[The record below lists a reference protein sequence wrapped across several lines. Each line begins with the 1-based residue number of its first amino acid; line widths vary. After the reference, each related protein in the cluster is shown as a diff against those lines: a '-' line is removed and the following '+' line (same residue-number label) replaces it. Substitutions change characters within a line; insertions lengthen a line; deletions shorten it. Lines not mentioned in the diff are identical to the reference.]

1 MSKEKVLLP
10 DLGEGVEEG
19 ELVQWLVKV
28 GDSVTEDQTIAE
40 VMTDKATMEVPTA
53 VAGVVASL
61 NAKEGD
67 ILHVGSLMI
76 EVNGSE
82 KTSST
87 KEKETTFPKEALLK
101 KEISHQAVIISKM
114 EEIKQTKEVNF
125 EKNNSMKTNE
135 TTASQTKQ
143 GIFPPPVVGHIL
155 AAPSTRQLA
164 RDNNID
170 LNKISGSGL
179 SGRVT
184 RDDVLNFSSSAGGGS
199 ASFSSVDLSQAV
211 ESEERVPL
219 RGIRRK
225 IAEQMQK
232 TKNTVPHFTLMDQV
246 GVDSLV
252 SLRSELKDWAFKK
265 YGTKVTYM
273 PFVIKALVASLKAF
287 PEFNASIDD
296 KKEEI
301 VYKKH
306 FHVAFAADTPQG
318 LLVPVI
324 KHADKKNIIELSQEI
339 ASLATKARDG
349 KLTRNEMTGAT
360 MTITNIGSVGGT
372 YATPIINHPEV
383 AILGMYKMTD
393 QPKWKN
399 ASWVPEKV
407 MNYTI
412 TCDHRLID
420 GGKAAQFLK
429 FFLEKIAKPSSL
441 LLE

>member
-1 MSKEKVLLP
+1 MGKKMSKEKVLLP

-28 GDSVTEDQTIAE
+28 GDSVVEDQTIAE

-53 VAGVVASL
+53 VAGVVTSL

-76 EVNGSE
+76 ELNGSK
-82 KTSST
+82 KTSSKKQAAT
-87 KEKETTFPKEALLK
+87 PPVVDHQPVVVANGEEWKVNMEKPSVVKTNL
-101 KEISHQAVIISKM
+101 SAVITSENRK
-114 EEIKQTKEVNF
+114 
-125 EKNNSMKTNE
+125 
-135 TTASQTKQ
+135 
-143 GIFPPPVVGHIL
+143 GIFPPPVAGHVL
-155 AAPSTRQLA
+155 AAPSTRKLA

-170 LNKISGSGL
+170 LNKIVGSGL

-184 RDDVLNFSSSAGGGS
+184 RDDVVNFSNSGASSASPASLVS
-199 ASFSSVDLSQAV
+199 AGLPKAIGP
-211 ESEERVPL
+211 EERVPL

-252 SLRSELKDWAFKK
+252 ALRTELKDKAFKK
-265 YGTKVTYM
+265 HGVKVTYL
-273 PFVIKALVASLKAF
+273 PFVIKALVASLKEF

-296 KKEEI
+296 QKSET
-301 VYKKH
+301 VYKKY

-324 KHADKKNIIELSQEI
+324 KNADKKDIIELSKDI
-339 ASLATKARDG
+339 VSLATKARDG

-393 QPKWKN
+393 QPKWEN
-399 ASWVPEKV
+399 NSWAREKV

-420 GGKAAQFLK
+420 GAKAAQFLK
-429 FFLEKIAKPSSL
+429 FFLAKIAKPSSL
-441 LLE
+441 L

>member
-28 GDSVTEDQTIAE
+28 GDSIVEDQTIAE

-53 VAGVVASL
+53 VAGVVTSL

-67 ILHVGSLMI
+67 VLHVGSLMI
-76 EVNGSE
+76 ELNGSAKATT
-82 KTSST
+82 KTSTSKKGT
-87 KEKETTFPKEALLK
+87 ATTSAVVDHQPKVVNSVKGIEEKSKD
-101 KEISHQAVIISKM
+101 AVMVNESPSSVIAQ
-114 EEIKQTKEVNF
+114 EERK
-125 EKNNSMKTNE
+125 
-135 TTASQTKQ
+135 
-143 GIFPPPVVGHIL
+143 GIFPPPVAGHVL
-155 AAPSTRQLA
+155 AAPSTRKLA
-164 RDNNID
+164 RDNNVD
-170 LNKISGSGL
+170 LNKVVGSGL
-179 SGRVT
+179 AGRIT
-184 RDDVLNFSSSAGGGS
+184 REDVINFFSAGKG
-199 ASFSSVDLSQAV
+199 AATFKSVDLSQAV
-211 ESEERVPL
+211 EAEERVPL

-232 TKNTVPHFTLMDQV
+232 TKHTVPHFTLMDQV

-252 SLRSELKDWAFKK
+252 SLRTELKDWGLKK
-265 YGTKVTYM
+265 HATKITYL

-296 KKEEI
+296 QKEEI

-306 FHVAFAADTPQG
+306 FHIAFAADTPNG

-324 KHADKKNIIELSQEI
+324 KHADKKNIVQLSQEI
-339 ASLATKARDG
+339 TTLAVKAREG
-349 KLTRNEMTGAT
+349 KLSRSEMTGAT

-393 QPKWKN
+393 QPKWEN
-399 ASWVPEKV
+399 ASWVREKV

-420 GGKAAQFLK
+420 GAKAAQFLK
-429 FFLEKIAKPSSL
+429 FFLDKIASPSSL

>member
-1 MSKEKVLLP
+1 MNIQKVVLP

-28 GDSVTEDQTIAE
+28 GDSVKEDQTIAE

-53 VAGVVASL
+53 VAGKVTSL

-67 ILHVGSLMI
+67 ILRVGSLMI
-76 EVNGSE
+76 ELNGSG
-82 KTSST
+82 
-87 KEKETTFPKEALLK
+87 
-101 KEISHQAVIISKM
+101 
-114 EEIKQTKEVNF
+114 KQTKVTTQ
-125 EKNNSMKTNE
+125 MKTNN
-135 TTASQTKQ
+135 TTQTQTQAKTKPQ
-143 GIFPPPVVGHIL
+143 ATKIQKPTNIKGVFPPPVAGHVL
-155 AAPSTRQLA
+155 AAPSTRKLA
-164 RDNNID
+164 RDNNVD
-170 LNKISGSGL
+170 LNKVAGSGL
-179 SGRVT
+179 SGKIT
-184 RDDVLNFSSSAGGGS
+184 RDDVLNFSTGS
-199 ASFSSVDLSQAV
+199 ISFSSVDLSKAV
-211 ESEERVPL
+211 EAEERIPL

-246 GVDSLV
+246 CVDSLV
-252 SLRSELKDWAFKK
+252 SLRSELKEWAIGKHS
-265 YGTKVTYM
+265 TKVTYM
-273 PFVIKALVASLKAF
+273 PFVIKALVSALKQF
-287 PEFNASIDD
+287 PDFNACIDD
-296 KKEEI
+296 ETSEI

-306 FHVAFAADTPQG
+306 FHIAFATDTDQG

-324 KHADKKNIIELSQEI
+324 KHADKKNIIELSKEI
-339 ASLATKARDG
+339 TSLATQAREG
-349 KLTRNEMTGAT
+349 KLSREQMSGAT

-393 QPKWKN
+393 QAKWQN
-399 ASWVPEKV
+399 GSWVPEKI

-420 GGKAAQFLK
+420 GAKAAQFLK
-429 FFLEKIAKPSSL
+429 FFLQKISKPSSL

>member
-28 GDSVTEDQTIAE
+28 GDSVVEDQTIAE

-53 VAGVVASL
+53 VAGTVTSL

-67 ILHVGSLMI
+67 VLHVGSLMI
-76 EVNGSE
+76 ELNSSGRSSQGGA
-82 KTSST
+82 KT
-87 KEKETTFPKEALLK
+87 KVADVKPEVD
-101 KEISHQAVIISKM
+101 HQAVVV
-114 EEIKQTKEVNF
+114 TKTEQITPS
-125 EKNNSMKTNE
+125 KNNFAAAEAPAQKVISHGVK
-135 TTASQTKQ
+135 
-143 GIFPPPVVGHIL
+143 GVFPPPVAGHVL
-155 AAPSTRQLA
+155 AAPSTRTLA
-164 RDNNID
+164 RDNNVD
-170 LNKISGSGL
+170 LNKVSGSGL

-184 RDDVLNFSSSAGGGS
+184 REDVLNFSNLGGG
-199 ASFSSVDLSQAV
+199 ASPAAFAFADLSQAV

-232 TKNTVPHFTLMDQV
+232 TKHTVPHFTLMDQV

-252 SLRSELKDWAFKK
+252 SLRTELKDWAFKK
-265 YGTKVTYM
+265 YGAKVTYL
-273 PFVIKALVASLKAF
+273 PFVIKALVAALKEF

-296 KKEEI
+296 EKNEI

-339 ASLATKARDG
+339 ISLATKARG
-349 KLTRNEMTGAT
+349 AKLTRAEMTGAT

-393 QPKWKN
+393 QPKWESG
-399 ASWVPEKV
+399 SWTREKV

-420 GGKAAQFLK
+420 GAKAAQFLK